1 MKVSGAHSWLLL
13 LFLVQSDRNQVS
25 GQCSVP
31 TALVCCPGKNSQCQS
46 GGCFC
51 DEFCVINR
59 DCCAD
64 YNQTCIQPSLSTLIS
79 PTSPPLSSS
88 TSTSPPSSS
97 SLPTTNQSPTSS
109 PQTSQPSS
117 STSPTTNRSSSPTSE
132 PPSSSSPPPTSAS
145 SSTSQQRKN
154 ISAITVF
161 HMRVRSGASE
171 EAMLK
176 AVRDFI
182 LHLKGLMRKQQC
194 EDCSLRVL
202 NISQKYH

>member
-13 LFLVQSDRNQVS
+13 LFLVQSDRSQVS

-31 TALVCCPGKNSQCQS
+31 TALVCCPGKNSQCIS

-51 DEFCVINR
+51 DEFCIINR

-64 YNQTCIQPSLSTLIS
+64 YNQTCIQPLI
-79 PTSPPLSSS
+79 
-88 TSTSPPSSS
+88 STSPPSSS

-109 PQTSQPSS
+109 PTSHPSS
-117 STSPTTNRSSSPTSE
+117 SILPTSNRSSSPTSE

-145 SSTSQQRKN
+145 LSTSQQRKN
-154 ISAITVF
+154 ISAITVL
-161 HMRVRSGASE
+161 HMRVHSGASE

-176 AVRDFI
+176 AVWDFI
-182 LHLKGLMRKQQC
+182 LHLEGLMRRQQC